1 MRGSDKE
8 YGEYKNEKL
17 FLMRRNG
24 KKMRKYKNEN
34 WVKMVKSG

>member
-17 FLMRRNG
+17 FLIRKNG
-24 KKMRKYKNEN
+24 KKWGNIRMKIGPKVLKN
-34 WVKMVKSG
+34 G